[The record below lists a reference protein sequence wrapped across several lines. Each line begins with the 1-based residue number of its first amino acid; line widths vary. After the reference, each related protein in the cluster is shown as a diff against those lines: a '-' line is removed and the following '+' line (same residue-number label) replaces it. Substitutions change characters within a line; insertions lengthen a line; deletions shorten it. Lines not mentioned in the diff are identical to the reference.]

1 MNKTAF
7 KGLMFEVTKLSRVTT
22 SAAETD
28 SRFPVAAIGLMAG
41 ALLIFFIWMS
51 TDEFFW
57 RTQVNYNLLPWIGA
71 TAIVLLAPVVYLFW
85 RKKLDIFHPLVYAS
99 LSYWFPSFAVGG
111 IFIATDLIQPY
122 QMSLLSDPE
131 TDLIWTYV
139 YIMLGYAG
147 MTLGFYLPLGRWL
160 GTQASRRLP
169 AWDWQPNQVLL
180 PATAFLG
187 VGLFF
192 YVSAFFAGVVG
203 FSIVDKTDAFAT
215 LNYTLSFLALEA
227 GFLVAMYIFKSR
239 SFQVEHLFA
248 FGLIIVLLVSRLS
261 LGGNRSS
268 ILLIIIMLAMAYF
281 YSGRRLTAKTGIV
294 FALLAFF
301 ALIAGMIYGTT
312 FRHVKETEGQVG
324 LDEQFEIVA
333 RTIDLIAVQDTGKLL
348 DEGFINLAERIDG
361 VSSLA
366 VVVSNYERLKPFES
380 SFGLENNIFTDLWTS
395 FIPRL
400 AWANKPVIFDARAYS
415 DLYFNFS
422 GNSYALT
429 PVGDLIRNYGPVGVP
444 IGMLFVGIFLRIA
457 YSALVENQKITIGRA
472 TAYYMFLV
480 SLSYE
485 GFYSTIPIYGTRV
498 FAIVFISFVL
508 ADALLINKNN
518 QVIAKK
524 WR

>member
-1 MNKTAF
+1 
-7 KGLMFEVTKLSRVTT
+7 MFEAAKLNPAKAVTENHSGI
-22 SAAETD
+22 
-28 SRFPVAAIGLMAG
+28 PMAAIGLMAG
-41 ALLIFFIWMS
+41 ALIIFLVWMT
-51 TDEFFW
+51 TDEMFW
-57 RTQVNYNLLPWIGA
+57 RLRINYRLLPWIGA
-71 TAIVLLAPVVYLFW
+71 TAVVLLAPVVYLFW

-99 LSYWFPSFAVGG
+99 LSYWFPSFVVGG
-111 IFIATDLIQPY
+111 IFIATDWIQPY
-122 QMSLLSDPE
+122 QMSLLSEPE
-131 TDLIWTYV
+131 TDMIWTYV
-139 YIMLGYAG
+139 YIMLGFAG
-147 MTLGFYLPLGRWL
+147 MTLGFYLPLGKWL

-180 PATAFLG
+180 PATAFLSA
-187 VGLFF
+187 GLFF

-227 GFLVAMYIFKSR
+227 GFLVAMFIFKSR
-239 SFQVEHLFA
+239 SFQLEHIFA
-248 FGLIIVLLVSRLS
+248 FALIIVLLVSRLS

-268 ILLIIIMLAMAYF
+268 ILLITIMLAMAYF
-281 YSGRRLTAKTGIV
+281 YSGRRLTPKTGTV
-294 FALLAFF
+294 FAVLAFF

-312 FRHVKETEGQVG
+312 FRNVKETEGQVN
-324 LDEQFEIVA
+324 LEQQFETVA
-333 RTIDLIAVQDTGKLL
+333 RTIDLIATQDTEKVLN
-348 DEGFINLAERIDG
+348 EGFLNLAERIDG

-395 FIPRL
+395 FIPRFV
-400 AWANKPVIFDARAYS
+400 WANKPIIFDARAYS

-429 PVGDLIRNYGPVGVP
+429 PVGDLLRNYGPVGVP
-444 IGMLFVGIFLRIA
+444 IGMLLIGIFLRIA

-485 GFYSTIPIYGTRV
+485 GFYSTIFIYGTRV
-498 FAIVFISFVL
+498 FAIVFISFVF
-508 ADALLINKNN
+508 ADLLLINKNN
-518 QVIAKK
+518 RVIAKK